1 LDSGGDREL
10 AEFERA
16 RRETVRY
23 HEELY
28 ASATLGQAGTWLAK
42 PHRLLAD
49 ALALVSSGEPVLAYD
64 LGAGIGRHTLPLLR
78 ELPAGSD
85 VIAVDLLPSALR
97 ALQNAVPPDSRTR
110 LRTRPAD
117 LDGFEFE
124 APADLFLAFSVIEH
138 LRDLR
143 AVHDLLE
150 RVRAATKPGGVVA
163 IGIAADRAEVDDRG
177 RRRPALL
184 ESAMS
189 RAEATGLLS
198 GVFGGFD
205 VTYQRSRPA
214 QVREVRGGGTYTLT
228 STLITWLATRP
239 APRRPSRA
247 AARAADG
254 RRGRR
259 GTAPPSASGT

>member
-1 LDSGGDREL
+1 VTGGHGLQDL
-10 AEFERA
+10 AQFERA

-28 ASATLGQAGTWLAK
+28 ASAALGQAGTWLAR

-49 ALALVSSGEPVLAYD
+49 ALALVPSGRPVVAYD
-64 LGAGIGRHTLPLLR
+64 LGAGIGRHTIPLLR

-97 ALQNAVPPDSRTR
+97 ALEDAVPPGTRTR
-110 LRTRPAD
+110 LRVRPAD

-124 APADLFLAFSVIEH
+124 APADLVLAFSAIEH

-143 AVHDLLE
+143 AVRGLLG
-150 RVRAATKPGGVVA
+150 RIRAAVKPGGVVA
-163 IGIAADRAEVDDRG
+163 VGIVADRVEVDDRG
-177 RRRPALL
+177 RGRPALL

-189 RAEATGLLS
+189 AAAATGLLS
-198 GVFGGFD
+198 GVFSGFD

-214 QVREVRGGGTYTLT
+214 QVREVRGEAAYTLA
-228 STLITWLATRP
+228 STLVTWLATRP
-239 APRRPSRA
+239 PALA
-247 AARAADG
+247 G
-254 RRGRR
+254 
-259 GTAPPSASGT
+259 